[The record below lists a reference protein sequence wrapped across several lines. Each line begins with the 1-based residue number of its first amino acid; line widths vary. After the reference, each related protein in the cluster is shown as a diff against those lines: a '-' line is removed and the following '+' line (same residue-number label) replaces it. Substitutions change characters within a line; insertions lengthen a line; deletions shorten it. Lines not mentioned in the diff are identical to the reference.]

1 MVAGT
6 PVIFLSEGWLAAVAA
21 AVNSHPDLGAA
32 LRGLGRDLAAVV
44 EAEPPIVRQPVTV
57 YGRQEGGRIVGVRV
71 LPDPDEIWEL
81 EPAYVVR
88 APYRVWKALLRGGD
102 AIHAALSGRV
112 RVEGDL
118 EALVR
123 RASYRYIVD
132 AALGQVQTEFA
143 DEGGRP

>member
-1 MVAGT
+1 
-6 PVIFLSEGWLAAVAA
+6 VIFLSESWLRAVVGAA
-21 AVNSHPDLGAA
+21 NEHPDLAVA

-44 EAEPPIVRQPVTV
+44 EPEPPILRRPIAV
-57 YGRQEGGRIVGVRV
+57 YGRQENGRIAGVR
-71 LPDPDEIWEL
+71 LLADTDEIWEL

-88 APYRVWKALLRGGD
+88 APYRVWKSLLRGGD
-102 AIHAALSGRV
+102 PIQAALSGRV

-132 AALGQVQTEFA
+132 AALGSVETEFA
-143 DEGGRP
+143 DEGGHP